1 MFKNTP
7 FKIISNLDQ
16 INKAEYFQHLLSLPG
31 IFYKEKKEI
40 MKNIPYIKIDN
51 ANNLKWKKKLSKFK
65 KPIVALNWQGDKN
78 FLFDD
83 TRSIKLSFFKK
94 LVQIKKYDFISIQK
108 NFGTDQIKLNNL
120 SENIDDFT
128 GEIDENNK
136 TFEDTISILNNVEM
150 LITSDTAVAHLAGTM
165 EINTYLL
172 LSYNPEWRWYIELQK
187 NCFYPNI
194 NIIQQDQMNDWNGV
208 FERLEKI
215 IS

>member
-1 MFKNTP
+1 
-7 FKIISNLDQ
+7 
-16 INKAEYFQHLLSLPG
+16 
-31 IFYKEKKEI
+31 

-51 ANNLKWKKKLSKFK
+51 VNNLKWKKKLSKFK

-108 NFGTDQIKLNNL
+108 NFGADQIKLNNL
-120 SENIDDFT
+120 SENINDFT
-128 GEIDENNK
+128 SEIDENNK

-172 LSYNPEWRWYIELQK
+172 LSYNPEWRWYIEPK
-187 NCFYPNI
+187 ENCFYPNI
-194 NIIQQDQMNDWNGV
+194 SIIQQDQMNDWTGV
-208 FERLEKI
+208 FEKLEKT